1 MFALEWEWRL
11 SGAKSKCFRR
21 LKPTHCK
28 ESETIYLCRVNCLKK
43 AFASKL
49 ENWHILSEF
58 LYPWWLLGRSFWN
71 QVCHQ
76 QKIVSQTVGLK
87 WRMPHPHQVLFFS
100 NDFRIVLS
108 ISSFTL
114 VVFCLRCWSVPASLR
129 LCSMLTLYPFA
140 VPHFPFPP
148 LPVSQ

>member
-11 SGAKSKCFRR
+11 SGVKSKCFWS

-28 ESETIYLCRVNCLKK
+28 ESETICLCRVNCLEKV
-43 AFASKL
+43 FASKT

-87 WRMPHPHQVLFFS
+87 WRMPHPHQVLFFLPTS
-100 NDFRIVLS
+100 ESSCQFRRSLWLS
-108 ISSFTL
+108 
-114 VVFCLRCWSVPASLR
+114 SVSDVEASL
-129 LCSMLTLYPFA
+129 LDVDTSSICCTA
-140 VPHFPFPP
+140 VSVSL